1 MNKKKLLTCLLTPL
15 LLASC
20 DREFIERAPELISA
34 GESGFK
40 IVQAYDLGEKYT
52 IPLSIARGGL
62 NFQNSQFDFVVDE
75 AYLDSINQ
83 VNQTTYKILPAN
95 CYEIKLNK
103 KEIVN
108 ESSAYVEVGEIIY
121 DPAEI
126 AKLSAFNVVEYTI
139 PLRLKTINVPTNRER
154 DVCIYAFEIAQ
165 AKVSY
170 TSRSEAITLENT
182 DYVLEQ
188 SVQTNFPNRW
198 NLEAILKIEDDEY
211 VKNYNQQNGTNLS
224 PIPANFL
231 EVKNIDIASGK
242 TTGTGSVTIK
252 KEILPGNYLLP
263 VTVESLNGTEGASII
278 LDASGVSDMTVVKL
292 GSSINRASWTIT
304 ASSEE
309 LTGEGANNG
318 HAKHAID
325 GNNDTFWH
333 SKWNGGTDAPPYSLT
348 IDMKKTNTI
357 SQIGL
362 IARQNAV
369 TRMNMEFKVSEDG
382 ANWKTIGRYYMDGSN
397 KTEQIVPLQT
407 ENARFI
413 QCIINSLSGANV
425 GHLAEIKAYG
435 IEN

>member
-1 MNKKKLLTCLLTPL
+1 MNKKKLLTYLLTPL

-20 DREFIERAPELISA
+20 EREFIERAPELISA

-62 NFQNSQFDFVVDE
+62 DFKNSQFDFVVDSD
-75 AYLDSINQ
+75 YLDSINL
-83 VNQTTYKILPAN
+83 VNQTAYKILPAN

-126 AKLSAFNVVEYTI
+126 AKLSDFNVIEYTI
-139 PLRLKTINVPTNRER
+139 PLRLKTVNVPANKER

-165 AKVSY
+165 AKVTY
-170 TSRSEAITLENT
+170 TSRNEAITLENT
-182 DYVLEQ
+182 DYMFP
-188 SVQTNFPNRW
+188 QTVEANFPNRW
-198 NLEAILKIEDDEY
+198 NLEAILKIENVDY
-211 VKNYNQQNGTNLS
+211 VNHYNQLNGTNLS
-224 PIPANFL
+224 AIPENYL
-231 EVKNIDIASGK
+231 EIKNIGITSGNV
-242 TTGTGSVTIK
+242 TGTGSVTIK

-263 VTVESLNGTEGASII
+263 ITVESLNGTEGASII
-278 LDASGVSDMTVVKL
+278 LETSGVSDLTVVKL
-292 GSSINRASWTIT
+292 GTLINRGSWTIT
-304 ASSEE
+304 ANTEE
-309 LTGEGANNG
+309 LTGEGTNNG

-325 GNNDTFWH
+325 GNSDTFWH
-333 SKWNGGTDAPPYSLT
+333 SKWSGGTDTPPYILT
-348 IDMKKTNTI
+348 IDMKKENI
-357 SQIGL
+357 VSQIGL

-369 TRMNMEFKVSEDG
+369 TRMNMVFEISNDG
-382 ANWKTIGRYYMDGSN
+382 TNWKSVGRYYMDGAT
-397 KTEQIVPLQT
+397 KTEQVVPVKT
-407 ENARFI
+407 ESGRYI
-413 QCIINSLSGANV
+413 RCTVNSLSGANV

>member
-1 MNKKKLLTCLLTPL
+1 MNKKKLLTYLLTPL

-20 DREFIERAPELISA
+20 EREFIERAPELISA

-62 NFQNSQFDFVVDE
+62 DFKNSQFDFVVDSD
-75 AYLDSINQ
+75 YLDSINL
-83 VNQTTYKILPAN
+83 VNQTAYKILPAN

-126 AKLSAFNVVEYTI
+126 AKLSDFNVIEYTI
-139 PLRLKTINVPTNRER
+139 PLRLKTVNVPANKER

-165 AKVSY
+165 AKVTY
-170 TSRSEAITLENT
+170 TSRNEAITLENT
-182 DYVLEQ
+182 DYMFP
-188 SVQTNFPNRW
+188 QTVEANFPNRW
-198 NLEAILKIEDDEY
+198 NLEAILKIENVDY
-211 VKNYNQQNGTNLS
+211 VNHYNQLNGTNLS
-224 PIPANFL
+224 AIPENYL
-231 EVKNIDIASGK
+231 EIKNIGITSGNV
-242 TTGTGSVTIK
+242 TGTGSVTIK

-263 VTVESLNGTEGASII
+263 ITVESLNGTEGASII
-278 LDASGVSDMTVVKL
+278 LETSGVSDLTVVKL
-292 GSSINRASWTIT
+292 GTLINRGSWTIT
-304 ASSEE
+304 ANTEE
-309 LTGEGANNG
+309 LTGEGTNNG

-333 SKWNGGTDAPPYSLT
+333 SKWSGGTDTPPYILT
-348 IDMKKTNTI
+348 IDMKKENI
-357 SQIGL
+357 VSQIGL

-369 TRMNMEFKVSEDG
+369 TRMNMVFEISNDG
-382 ANWKTIGRYYMDGSN
+382 TNWKSVGRYYMDGAT
-397 KTEQIVPLQT
+397 KTEQVVPVKT
-407 ENARFI
+407 ESGRYI
-413 QCIINSLSGANV
+413 RCTVNSLSGANV

>member
-1 MNKKKLLTCLLTPL
+1 MNKKKLLTCLFTPL

-62 NFQNSQFDFVVDE
+62 DFQNSQFDFVVDG

-103 KEIVN
+103 TEIVN
-108 ESSAYVEVGEIIY
+108 ESSSFVEVGEIIY

-126 AKLSAFNVVEYTI
+126 AKLSDFNVVEYTI
-139 PLRLKTINVPTNRER
+139 PLRLKTVNVPTNKER

-165 AKVSY
+165 AKVTY
-170 TSRSEAITLENT
+170 TPRSEAITLEDA
-182 DYVLEQ
+182 DYTLSQTVE
-188 SVQTNFPNRW
+188 TNFPNRW
-198 NLEAILKIEDDEY
+198 NLEAILKIENDEY
-211 VKNYNQQNGTNLS
+211 VNLFNQQNGTNLS
-224 PIPANFL
+224 AIPANLL
-231 EVKNIDIASGK
+231 EIKNIDITSGNV
-242 TTGTGSVTIK
+242 TGSGSVTIK

-263 VTVESLNGTEGASII
+263 VTVGSLSGTEGASIV
-278 LDASGVSDMTVVKL
+278 LEASGVSDMTVIKL
-292 GSSINRASWTIT
+292 GSLINRGSWTIT
-304 ASSEE
+304 ANTEE

-325 GNNDTFWH
+325 GNNNTFWH
-333 SKWNGGTDAPPYSLT
+333 SKWNGGTDAPPYILT
-348 IDMKKTNTI
+348 VDMKKENI
-357 SQIGL
+357 VSQIGL

-369 TRMNMEFKVSEDG
+369 TRMNMMFEISNDG
-382 ANWKTIGRYYMDGSN
+382 TSWKNVGKYYMDGAT
-397 KTEQIVPLQT
+397 KTEQIVPVKT
-407 ENARFI
+407 ESGRYI
-413 QCIINSLSGANV
+413 KCTVTSLSGANV